1 MAGSKKETHLILK
14 HDLNYC
20 VKSHFKRLILRYKL
34 LSEATACFHTT
45 FSDTSFRIFIL
56 LLSQM
61 VVYTSSVYL
70 K

>member
-20 VKSHFKRLILRYKL
+20 VKSHFKRLTLWYKL

-45 FSDTSFRIFIL
+45 FSDTSFRIFYPVTFIDG
-56 LLSQM
+56 
-61 VVYTSSVYL
+61 SVYQQCIP
-70 K
+70 